1 MQVMSGRV
9 IGGRVELD
17 TDLAEGTIVTVLIPE
32 GDESF
37 EADPELER
45 NLLQSIAQG
54 RQGRTVPFE
63 AVLAELRDRE

>member
-9 IGGRVELD
+9 VGGRVKLD
-17 TDLAEGTIVTVLIPE
+17 ADLPEGTIVTVLIPE

-37 EADPELER
+37 EADAELER

-54 RQGRTVPFE
+54 REGRTVPFE
-63 AVLAELRDRE
+63 AVLAELRDGE